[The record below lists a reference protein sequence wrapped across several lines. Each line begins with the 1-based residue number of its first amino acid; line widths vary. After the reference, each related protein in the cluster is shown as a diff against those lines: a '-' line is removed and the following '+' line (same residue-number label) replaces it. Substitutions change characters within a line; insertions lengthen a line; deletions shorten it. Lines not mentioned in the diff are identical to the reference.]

1 METIGSVE
9 TAAQSRR
16 PALPTLTGMRFAASG
31 MVFFSHAFFIL
42 LPASWISGTGPGF
55 WWSAAGSTG
64 VSFFFVLSG
73 FVLTWSA
80 RPGTTARAFWRRRLC
95 KIYPTHLVTALAAVV
110 LMLGFG
116 DAFTAGQLV
125 PNLLLVQSWIPR
137 YDVLT
142 GINQVSWS
150 LCSELLFYAA
160 FPFLLPLVN
169 RLSVRALWWGAAGA
183 VLAVWCLPVV
193 SALFLDGGPHL
204 SPRMDYSVT
213 QLWFVYFFP
222 LARAFEFV
230 LGMFLARLVVL
241 GRWLPVGL
249 GPAAVL
255 FLAGYAGALYAP
267 GQYGTVALTVV
278 PLALLIPA
286 GAAADLSGRYS
297 PLRGRVA
304 VWLGEVSFALY
315 MVHQLVLSYG
325 TRAIGFGTGLS
336 GWQAAGLSL
345 LFLAACLPVAWLLH
359 SLVEMPVMRRWSR
372 PRRPAA
378 VAVPRDLGTV
388 PRSERTTAPSSD
400 TA

>member
-1 METIGSVE
+1 MDTVASAE
-9 TAAQSRR
+9 TAAHPRR

-150 LCSELLFYAA
+150 LCSEVVFYAA

-183 VLAVWCLPVV
+183 VLAVGCLPLV
-193 SALFLDGGPHL
+193 SAVFLDGGPHL

-241 GRWLPVGL
+241 GRRLPVGL
-249 GPAAVL
+249 GLAAVL

-267 GQYGTVALTVV
+267 GQYGTVATTIV

-286 GAAADLSGRYS
+286 GAVADLDGRYS

-315 MVHQLVLSYG
+315 MVHQLVLGYG
-325 TRAIGFGTGLS
+325 ARAIGFGTGLS

-345 LFLAACLPVAWLLH
+345 LFLAACLPLAWLLH

-372 PRRPAA
+372 ARGPAA
-378 VAVPRDLGTV
+378 VPGPQRLEPAPR
-388 PRSERTTAPSSD
+388 PERTAAPSSD
-400 TA
+400 PA